1 MPQFTIKMAEGGG
14 GVEVID
20 HELNKTYK
28 INNDR
33 QESAFS
39 IFRQTQHDKNGKNL
53 NINDQDDWVKN
64 NSITFDISVPH
75 FLKETRD
82 RLKDMPYYTT
92 TGGKLRRRST
102 PKSSRKFKKSSKRV
116 FRKKSRATRRR

>member
-1 MPQFTIKMAEGGG
+1 MPLFTIKLAEGS

-39 IFRQTQHDKNGKNL
+39 IFMQTQHDKNGKSL
-53 NINDQDDWVKN
+53 NINDQYDWVNN
-64 NSITFDISVPH
+64 NSITFDISAPH

-82 RLKDMPYYTT
+82 RLEQVPSSYT

-102 PKSSRKFKKSSKRV
+102 PKSSRKSKKSSKRV

>member
-1 MPQFTIKMAEGGG
+1 MPLFTIKMAKGG

-28 INNDR
+28 IDNDR

-53 NINDQDDWVKN
+53 NINDQDVWIQEK
-64 NSITFDISVPH
+64 SITFDISVPH
-75 FLKETRD
+75 FLQETRD
-82 RLKDMPYYTT
+82 RLEQVPSDTTT
-92 TGGKLRRRST
+92 TGGKLRRRSI